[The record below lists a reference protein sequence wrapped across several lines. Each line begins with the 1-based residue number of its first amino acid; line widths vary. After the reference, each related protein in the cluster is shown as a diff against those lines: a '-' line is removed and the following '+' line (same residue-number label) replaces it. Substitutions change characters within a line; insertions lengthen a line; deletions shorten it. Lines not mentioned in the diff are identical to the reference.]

1 MPSFLTI
8 KEAAELLRCSESS
21 ISRMRSS
28 GKLPFQKL
36 GSNGVRFRKEHV
48 EAMLSAPAQ
57 PAAPAKSWTSTKW
70 TSEDAKELPASILR
84 APSRR
89 AEAA

>member
-1 MPSFLTI
+1 MPAFLTI

-21 ISRMRSS
+21 IQRMRAS
-28 GKLPFQKL
+28 GRLPFQKL

-57 PAAPAKSWTSTKW
+57 PASPARSWQATKW
-70 TSEDAKELPASILR
+70 TSDAAELPPSILR
-84 APSRR
+84 RPSRR